1 MYIITIFPYIC
12 VDNIITAKTQY
23 IKDTVPRRHSTSKI
37 RYREDTVHQRY
48 GTAKTQ
54 YLGATIPQR
63 HSTSKTWYPPPKGGI
78 QKIEIFFVVVGENI
92 KQHIRLT
99 STNQTEPN
107 QLKKR

>member
-37 RYREDTVHQRY
+37 RYREDTVPRRHD
-48 GTAKTQ
+48 TSKTQ
-54 YLGATIPQR
+54 YLEDMV
-63 HSTSKTWYPPPKGGI
+63 PPPKGGI

>member
-1 MYIITIFPYIC
+1 MY

-23 IKDTVPRRHSTSKI
+23 IKDTVPRRHSTSAP
-37 RYREDTVHQRY
+37 RYLKDTVPRRH
-48 GTAKTQ
+48 GT
-54 YLGATIPQR
+54 
-63 HSTSKTWYPPPKGGI
+63 PPPKGGI